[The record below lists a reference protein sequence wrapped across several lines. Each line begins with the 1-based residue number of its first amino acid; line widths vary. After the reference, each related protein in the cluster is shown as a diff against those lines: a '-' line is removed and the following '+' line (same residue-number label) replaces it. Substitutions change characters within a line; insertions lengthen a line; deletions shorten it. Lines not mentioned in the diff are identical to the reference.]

1 MLLAFIGL
9 FLCGRFGIFGLGLQ
23 FDPGVTQCFGE
34 MVFN

>member
-9 FLCGRFGIFGLGLQ
+9 FLCGSFSLGLQ
-23 FDPGVTQCFGE
+23 FYPGVTQSFGE